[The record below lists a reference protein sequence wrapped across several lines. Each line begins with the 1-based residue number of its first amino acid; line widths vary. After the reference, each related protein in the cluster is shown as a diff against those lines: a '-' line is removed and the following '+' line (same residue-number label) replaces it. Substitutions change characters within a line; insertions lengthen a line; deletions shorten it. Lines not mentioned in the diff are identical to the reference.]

1 MRNSTKTI
9 KTANSFLVLDAL
21 RRSAGLTVEQMMRAT
36 HLSRPTVLS
45 ILEEQMQR
53 QVITAGGKV
62 ASDFGRQPILYTLNT
77 HHYFA
82 IGIDFEFPPMRL
94 CITDL
99 TGHICFE
106 RQWLCSPDLSRSAI
120 IDRLCAEIETAMAAM
135 SLTIDNIIGIGVG
148 IPGTVNKQSNTSQT
162 ISRISDWNKE
172 PLHELLSRRFPV
184 PIYLRN
190 DAHLMSHAA
199 TARLGLDGRDFL
211 FIAYRTGIGMAI
223 IRNGELVDGSFGN
236 TGYLGHTTV
245 DPDGDIC
252 SCGNRGCLE
261 TVSSRPTIE
270 RRYAE
275 QTGKHIPFADLLHQP
290 DAADLLSRAGRWFGI
305 ALANAIK
312 LLDIYTVVIDGLPI
326 NEDHPLIAAIRNTAQ
341 AACNAYAVRDLDIR
355 PTAFPEGEGALG
367 AALFVLDTFFQK
379 PRLHLTT

>member
-21 RRSAGLTVEQMMRAT
+21 RRSTGLTVEQMMRAT
-36 HLSRPTVLS
+36 RLSRPTVLS
-45 ILEEQMQR
+45 ILEEQTQR
-53 QVITAGGKV
+53 QVIAAGGKV
-62 ASDFGRQPILYTLNT
+62 ASDFGRQPIRYTINT
-77 HHYFA
+77 RHYFA

-106 RQWLCSPDLSRSAI
+106 RQWICSPDLSRSAI
-120 IDRLCAEIETAMAAM
+120 IDRLCTEIETAMAAM
-135 SLTIDNIIGIGVG
+135 SLTMDNIIGIGVG

-162 ISRISDWNKE
+162 ISRIFDWNKE
-172 PLHELLSRRFPV
+172 PLHEQLSRRFPV

-190 DAHLMSHAA
+190 DAHLMSRVA
-199 TARLGLDGRDFL
+199 TARLGLEDQDFL
-211 FIAYRTGIGMAI
+211 FVAYRTGIGMAI
-223 IRNGELVDGSFGN
+223 IRNSELVDGRFGN
-236 TGYLGHTTV
+236 SGYLGHTTV
-245 DPDGDIC
+245 DPNGDLC
-252 SCGNRGCLE
+252 LCGNRGCLE

-270 RRYAE
+270 RLYAE
-275 QTGKHIPFADLLHQP
+275 QTGKSLPFAALLHQP
-290 DAADLLSRAGRWFGI
+290 DAAALLARAGRYFGI

-326 NEDHPLIAAIRNTAQ
+326 NDDHPLITAIRNTAQ
-341 AACNAYAVRDLDIR
+341 AACNAYAVHDLDIR
-355 PTAFPEGEGALG
+355 PTSFPEGEGAHG